1 MNIQTRYGLH
11 LAALR
16 KKKGVSQAELAKLTD
31 LDRTYISSVESGK
44 RNISLVNIERIALA
58 LGCTIYQFF
67 EDLPE
72 SASNATDNPSETIPP
87 TEK

>member
-44 RNISLVNIERIALA
+44 RNISLVNIEKIALA
-58 LGCTIYQFF
+58 LGFTVYQFF
-67 EDLPE
+67 EGFPE
-72 SASNATDNPSETIPP
+72 AVLNVTVSKETIPP